1 MESILGRKI
10 KEFRMKRGITQEELG
25 NLVGVTTQAV
35 SKWER
40 GGTPDA
46 ELLPNIARALR
57 VSIDA
62 LFDMEQEKGSRL
74 EDMIIEELYSKEDK
88 EAFERA
94 VSLCIAIEFG
104 LFRINSLKN
113 KAAAEM
119 MDSVN
124 DENDHEYYSTLLT
137 DDGLVR
143 VRLSQNGRYFFIM
156 PEPEMGYRS
165 FLENIEDLSKTFRL
179 LAEKDTLKILFFMYQ
194 RINKKSSSE
203 LIAEGVGVSVE
214 KVEKLMEQLEEFNL
228 VECSD
233 VETVNGDLKAYAMHK
248 EATIVPLLTF
258 ARELNVNKVFDF
270 GYVYKREK
278 PIF

>member
-1 MESILGRKI
+1 
-10 KEFRMKRGITQEELG
+10 MKRGITQEELG

-46 ELLPNIARALR
+46 ELLPNIARALG

-62 LFDMEQEKGSRL
+62 LFDMEQEVGSRL

-156 PEPEMGYRS
+156 PEPVIGYRS

-179 LAEKDTLKILFFMYQ
+179 LADKDTLKILFFMYQ

-214 KVEKLMEQLEEFNL
+214 KVEKLMEQLKEFNI
-228 VECSD
+228 VECSE
-233 VETVNGDLKAYAMHK
+233 VETVSGDLKAYAMHK

>member
-1 MESILGRKI
+1 
-10 KEFRMKRGITQEELG
+10 MKRGITQEELG

-62 LFDMEQEKGSRL
+62 LFDMEQEKGSHL

-104 LFRINSLKN
+104 LFKINSLKN

-124 DENDHEYYSTLLT
+124 DENNHEYYSTLLT

-143 VRLSQNGRYFFIM
+143 VRLSQNGRYFFLM

-165 FLENIEDLSKTFRL
+165 FLENIEGLSKTFRL
-179 LAEKDTLKILFFMYQ
+179 LGDKDTLKILFFMYQ
-194 RINKKSSSE
+194 RMNKKSSSE

-248 EATIVPLLTF
+248 EATMVPLLTF

>member
-1 MESILGRKI
+1 MGSILGRKI

-124 DENDHEYYSTLLT
+124 DENNHEYYSTLLT

-143 VRLSQNGRYFFIM
+143 VRLSQNGRYFFLM

-165 FLENIEDLSKTFRL
+165 FLENIEGLSKTFRL
-179 LAEKDTLKILFFMYQ
+179 LGDKDTLKILFFMYQ

-203 LIAEGVGVSVE
+203 LIAEGGGVSVE

>member
-1 MESILGRKI
+1 MGSILGRKI

-74 EDMIIEELYSKEDK
+74 EDMIIEELYSKENK

-124 DENDHEYYSTLLT
+124 DENNHEYYSTLLT

-143 VRLSQNGRYFFIM
+143 VRLSQNGRYFFLM

-165 FLENIEDLSKTFRL
+165 FLENIEGLSKTFRL
-179 LAEKDTLKILFFMYQ
+179 LGDKDTLKILFFMYQ

-203 LIAEGVGVSVE
+203 LIAEGGGVSVE

>member
-10 KEFRMKRGITQEELG
+10 KEVRMKRGITQEELG

>member
-104 LFRINSLKN
+104 LFRINFLKN

>member
-1 MESILGRKI
+1 MESTLGRKI
-10 KEFRMKRGITQEELG
+10 KEYRVKRGITQEELG

>member
-104 LFRINSLKN
+104 LFKINSLKN

-124 DENDHEYYSTLLT
+124 DENNHEYYSTLLT

-143 VRLSQNGRYFFIM
+143 VRLSQNGRYFFLM

-165 FLENIEDLSKTFRL
+165 FLENIEGLSKTFRL
-179 LAEKDTLKILFFMYQ
+179 LGDKDTLKILFFMYQ
-194 RINKKSSSE
+194 RMNKKSSSE

-248 EATIVPLLTF
+248 EATMVPLLTF

>member
-1 MESILGRKI
+1 MESTLGRKI
-10 KEFRMKRGITQEELG
+10 KEYRVKRGITQEELG

-46 ELLPNIARALR
+46 ELLPNIARALG

-62 LFDMEQEKGSRL
+62 LFDMEQEVGSRL

-104 LFRINSLKN
+104 LFKINSLKN

-156 PEPEMGYRS
+156 PEPVIGYRS

-179 LAEKDTLKILFFMYQ
+179 LADKDTLKILFFMYQ

-214 KVEKLMEQLEEFNL
+214 KVEKLMEQLKEFNI
-228 VECSD
+228 VECSE
-233 VETVNGDLKAYAMHK
+233 VETVSGDLKAYAMHK

>member
-214 KVEKLMEQLEEFNL
+214 KVEKLMERLEEFNL